1 MWNYFLKFVWE
12 DGQRTAMSA
21 GPTPSIRPSDTAMTV
36 ATATD
41 DPTVHHD
48 IIYQWMKLPQMRV
61 NVTSAWTEE
70 PTHTS
75 VVTLNYLSDPKSNSW
90 AKIMCLNELMTIR
103 GPNRK
108 CMGSVES
115 SLLTETERDV
125 LRYYIPPTTG
135 LHNKSICLSIGMALS
150 PWATVTSQ
158 VTQSK
163 IRQIKLQL
171 FSCLIQEEN
180 VLIFH

>member
-48 IIYQWMKLPQMRV
+48 IIYQWMKLPQTRV

-115 SLLTETERDV
+115 SLLTETFSDITSLQQQGCTINQYV
-125 LRYYIPPTTG
+125 
-135 LHNKSICLSIGMALS
+135 
-150 PWATVTSQ
+150 WASAWHWAHEQ
-158 VTQSK
+158 QSHRRSHK
-163 IRQIKLQL
+163 VK
-171 FSCLIQEEN
+171 
-180 VLIFH
+180 

>member
-48 IIYQWMKLPQMRV
+48 IIYQWMKLPQTRV

-115 SLLTETERDV
+115 SLLTETFSDITSLQQQGCTINQYVWASAWHWAHEQQSHR
-125 LRYYIPPTTG
+125 RS
-135 LHNKSICLSIGMALS
+135 HNVK
-150 PWATVTSQ
+150 
-158 VTQSK
+158 
-163 IRQIKLQL
+163 
-171 FSCLIQEEN
+171 
-180 VLIFH
+180 

>member
-115 SLLTETERDV
+115 SLLTETFSDITSLQQQGCTINQYV
-125 LRYYIPPTTG
+125 
-135 LHNKSICLSIGMALS
+135 
-150 PWATVTSQ
+150 WASAWHWAHEQ
-158 VTQSK
+158 QSHRRSHK
-163 IRQIKLQL
+163 VK
-171 FSCLIQEEN
+171 
-180 VLIFH
+180 

>member
-1 MWNYFLKFVWE
+1 MWNYFMKFVWE

-48 IIYQWMKLPQMRV
+48 IIYQWMKLPQTRV

-115 SLLTETERDV
+115 SLLTETFSDITSLQQQGCTINQYV
-125 LRYYIPPTTG
+125 
-135 LHNKSICLSIGMALS
+135 
-150 PWATVTSQ
+150 WASAWHWAHEQ
-158 VTQSK
+158 QSHRRSHK
-163 IRQIKLQL
+163 VK
-171 FSCLIQEEN
+171 
-180 VLIFH
+180 

>member
-48 IIYQWMKLPQMRV
+48 IIYQWMKLPQTRV

-90 AKIMCLNELMTIR
+90 PSGGQTGSAWGLWNLVYWQRQKETFSDITSLQQQGCTI
-103 GPNRK
+103 NQYVWA
-108 CMGSVES
+108 SAW
-115 SLLTETERDV
+115 
-125 LRYYIPPTTG
+125 
-135 LHNKSICLSIGMALS
+135 H
-150 PWATVTSQ
+150 WATVTSQ